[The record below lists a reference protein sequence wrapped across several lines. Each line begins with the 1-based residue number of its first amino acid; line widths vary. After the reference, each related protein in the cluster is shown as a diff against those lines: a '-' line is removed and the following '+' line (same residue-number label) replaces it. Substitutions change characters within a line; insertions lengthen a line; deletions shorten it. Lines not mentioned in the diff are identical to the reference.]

1 MSKRVAPDMLV
12 LVGAIAGAFG
22 VRGEVRVRS
31 FTAAP
36 EGVVSYGPLY
46 DAAGRVVM
54 TPKRWREINDGLAVS
69 APEIPTREA
78 AEKLKST
85 PLHVPRHLLPPAEE
99 DEFYHV
105 DLIGCRVET
114 LAGETIGEVLDVRNF
129 GADDLLEIRGA
140 NGKTLFI
147 EFSKTDVPI
156 VDLANR
162 RLVAVIAEDTDAKPE
177 GDVG

>member
-1 MSKRVAPDMLV
+1 MSERVAPEELV

-46 DAAGRVVM
+46 DAAGRLVM
-54 TPKRWREINDGLAVS
+54 TPERWRAINDGLAVS

-85 PLHVPRHLLPPAEE
+85 PLHVPRHILPPAEE

-105 DLIGCRVET
+105 DLIGCRVEA
-114 LAGETIGEVLDVRNF
+114 LDGALIGEVIEVRNF
-129 GADDLLEIRGA
+129 GADDLLEIRETG
-140 NGKTLFI
+140 GKTRFV
-147 EFSKTDVPI
+147 EFSKADVPV

-162 RLVAVIAEDTDAKPE
+162 RLVAVIAEEADDKPE

>member
-1 MSKRVAPDMLV
+1 MSERVAPDMLV

-46 DAAGRVVM
+46 GADGRVVM
-54 TPKRWREINDGLAVS
+54 TPKRWREIGDGLAVS

-105 DLIGCRVET
+105 DLIGCRAET
-114 LAGETIGEVLDVRNF
+114 LAGEVLGEVIAVQNF
-129 GADDLLEIRGA
+129 GAEDMLEIRAQSGR
-140 NGKTLFI
+140 TRFV
-147 EFSKTDVPI
+147 EFSKADVPVVDIAGRRI
-156 VDLANR
+156 V
-162 RLVAVIAEDTDAKPE
+162 VAPLEETDETPE

>member
-1 MSKRVAPDMLV
+1 MSERVAPDMLV

-54 TPKRWREINDGLAVS
+54 TPKRWREINDGLAVA

-114 LAGETIGEVLDVRNF
+114 LAGEALGEITAVQNF
-129 GADDLLEIRGA
+129 GAEDMLEIRA
-140 NGKTLFI
+140 PNGRTRFI
-147 EFSKTDVPI
+147 EFSKADVPV
-156 VDLANR
+156 VDIAGR
-162 RLVAVIAEDTDAKPE
+162 RVVVAPLEETNETPE